1 MQEHSPVT
9 HTSSSSETAR
19 SAREV
24 FTAISGLIV
33 GMFVA
38 VLSGTVVSTSMP
50 VIIADLGG
58 TQSQYTWVIT
68 ASLLATAVSTP
79 IWGKLADLVDRK
91 VLIQISLIL
100 FTVGT
105 VIAGFSTDTNML
117 IAVRVVQGIGV
128 GGLMSLVMIA
138 VALIISPRER
148 GKYMGVVGGIM
159 ALGTI
164 GGPLLGGVITDAW
177 GWRANFFVGVP
188 FAIVALVLL
197 QFTLHLPK
205 PQRGTKVSIDYF
217 GIVLL
222 AVGVSTLL
230 IWVSMGGNQF
240 DWDSGTSIALAVTA
254 GVAIAAFVAVEF
266 FVKEPIVPMSL
277 FRNRTFTLSVIASIA
292 IGVSMF
298 ATSVFLAQYFQLAR
312 GATPTESGLMTIPMI
327 IGQMGASIIIGQLV
341 SRFGKWKG
349 WMVTGSILAT
359 IGVSLMATLRYDTPF
374 TLVAVYMFVLGAGLG
389 MVMQNLTLIDGL
401 KGFVPTTPDE
411 ISALERLGSGDVPKV
426 GELPDTI
433 RTIVESAYGHGIADA
448 FILAIPLAVI
458 AIIAIAFIKNK
469 PLSTKNAAEQLREQA
484 EESVIEV
491 SEAEVGAHLST
502 GTIRTGQ
509 AGPATTTGAHELAER
524 FEMDKSVVSR
534 QVRMLE
540 DLGLI
545 ASVPDERDG
554 RLRVLTATPAACTAL
569 TEVRREYGTRLRA
582 VIDELTPAE
591 IDAASKVFRLLAEV

>member
-1 MQEHSPVT
+1 MTIPSS
-9 HTSSSSETAR
+9 TSTETTR

-24 FTAISGLIV
+24 FTAISGLVV

-91 VLIQISLIL
+91 ILVQISLIL

-117 IAVRVVQGIGV
+117 IAVRVIQGIGV

-164 GGPLLGGVITDAW
+164 GGPLLGGLLTDVW
-177 GWRANFFVGVP
+177 GWRSNFFVGVP
-188 FAIVALVLL
+188 FAILALVLL

-205 PQRGTKVSIDYF
+205 PQRDTKVSIDYF

-230 IWVSMGGNQF
+230 IWVSMGGSQF
-240 DWDSGTSIALAVTA
+240 DWDSSTSIMLAVIA
-254 GVAIAAFVAVEF
+254 GVALAAFITVEF

-349 WMVTGSILAT
+349 WMLTGAVLT
-359 IGVSLMATLRYDTPF
+359 TVGVSLMATLRYDTPF
-374 TLVAVYMFVLGAGLG
+374 GLVATYMFVLGAGLG
-389 MVMQNLTLIDGL
+389 MVMQNLTLIVQNDTAPQQLGAASSNVNFFRTIAGTIGVTIMGSLLSSSVATYVKDGL
-401 KGFVPTTPDE
+401 EGFAPTTQDE
-411 ISALERLGSGDVPKV
+411 IDALQHLGSGDVPKV
-426 GELPDTI
+426 GQLPDSI
-433 RTIVESAYGHGIADA
+433 RAIVEGAYGHGIADA
-448 FILAIPLAVI
+448 FIIAIPLAVI
-458 AIIAIAFIKNK
+458 AVIAIAFIRNK
-469 PLSTKNAAEQLREQA
+469 PLSTKNAAEQMRDQV
-484 EESVIEV
+484 EESVIDV
-491 SEAEVGAHLST
+491 SEAEVGAST
-502 GTIRTGQ
+502 GVIRISG
-509 AGPATTTGAHELAER
+509 LAEG
-524 FEMDKSVVSR
+524 SVTPTTSPTTAPVT
-534 QVRMLE
+534 VLE
-540 DLGLI
+540 
-545 ASVPDERDG
+545 
-554 RLRVLTATPAACTAL
+554 
-569 TEVRREYGTRLRA
+569 REDDR
-582 VIDELTPAE
+582 E
-591 IDAASKVFRLLAEV
+591 SKG

>member
-1 MQEHSPVT
+1 MSN
-9 HTSSSSETAR
+9 SSQPPAEAQR

-24 FTAISGLIV
+24 FTALSGLIV

-91 VLIQISLIL
+91 ILIQISLVL
-100 FTVGT
+100 FSAGT

-117 IAVRVVQGIGV
+117 IAVRVLQGIGV

-164 GGPLLGGVITDAW
+164 GGPLLGGLLTDVW
-177 GWRANFFVGVP
+177 GWRSNFFVGVP
-188 FAIVALVLL
+188 FALVALVLL

-205 PQRGTKVSIDYF
+205 PQRGKVSIDYF

-230 IWVSMGGNQF
+230 IWVSMGGSEF
-240 DWDSGTSIALAVTA
+240 DWDSATSITLAVVA
-254 GVAIAAFVAVEF
+254 GVAIAGFVAVEF

-292 IGVSMF
+292 VGVSMF

-327 IGQMGASIIIGQLV
+327 VGQMGASIIIGQLV

-349 WMVTGSILAT
+349 WMLTGSVLAT
-359 IGVSLMATLRYDTPF
+359 VGVSLMSTLRYDTPF
-374 TLVAVYMFVLGAGLG
+374 VIVAVYMFVLGAGLG
-389 MVMQNLTLIDGL
+389 MVMQNLTLIVQNDTDPRQLGAASSNVNFFRTIAGTIGVTIMGSMLSTSVGNYISDGL
-401 KGFVPTTPDE
+401 GDFTPTTE
-411 ISALERLGSGDVPKV
+411 AEGAALQSLASGDVPKV
-426 GELPDTI
+426 AELPETI
-433 RTIVESAYGHGIADA
+433 RAIVEGAYGHGIADA
-448 FILAIPLAVI
+448 FIIAIPLAVI
-458 AIIAIAFIKNK
+458 SIIAIAFIKNK
-469 PLSTKNAAEQLREQA
+469 PLSTKSAGDQLRDQA
-484 EESVIEV
+484 EESAIEV
-491 SEAEVGAHLST
+491 SEAEIGAST
-502 GTIRTGQ
+502 GTLRIVNGDEQAPSTGS
-509 AGPATTTGAHELAER
+509 TTVLER
-524 FEMDKSVVSR
+524 
-534 QVRMLE
+534 E
-540 DLGLI
+540 D
-545 ASVPDERDG
+545 RKRG
-554 RLRVLTATPAACTAL
+554 R
-569 TEVRREYGTRLRA
+569 
-582 VIDELTPAE
+582 
-591 IDAASKVFRLLAEV
+591 

>member
-1 MQEHSPVT
+1 MSNA
-9 HTSSSSETAR
+9 SSTTPDTKR
-19 SAREV
+19 SAREIY
-24 FTAISGLIV
+24 TAISGLIV

-38 VLSGTVVSTSMP
+38 VLSGTIVSTSMP
-50 VIIADLGG
+50 VIINDLGG

-79 IWGKLADLVDRK
+79 VWGKLADLVDRK
-91 VLIQISLIL
+91 ILIQVSLII

-164 GGPLLGGVITDAW
+164 GGPLLGGLLTDAW

-188 FAIVALVLL
+188 FAVVALVLL

-205 PQRGTKVSIDYF
+205 PQRGKVSIDYF

-222 AVGVSTLL
+222 TVGVSTLL
-230 IWVSMGGNQF
+230 IWVSMGGSQF
-240 DWDSGTSIALAVTA
+240 DWDSTTSILLAVTA
-254 GVAIAAFVAVEF
+254 GLGIAGFITVEF

-277 FRNRTFTLSVIASIA
+277 FRNRTFTLSVIASVA

-349 WMVTGSILAT
+349 WMLAGSVLAT
-359 IGVSLMATLRYDTPF
+359 IGVTLMATLRYDTPF
-374 TLVAVYMFVLGAGLG
+374 ALVAVYMFVLGAGLG
-389 MVMQNLTLIDGL
+389 MVMQNLTLIVQNDTAPQQLGAASSNVNFFRTIAGTIGVTIMGSLLSTNVGAYIADGL
-401 KGFVPTTPDE
+401 GDFTPSTE
-411 ISALERLGSGDVPKV
+411 AELTALKNLGAGDVPKV
-426 GELPDTI
+426 GALPESL
-433 RTIVESAYGHGIADA
+433 RTIVEGAYGHGIADA
-448 FILAIPLAVI
+448 FIIAIPLAVI
-458 AIIAIAFIKNK
+458 GIIAIAFVKNK
-469 PLSTKNAAEQLREQA
+469 PLSTKTAAEHLREQA
-484 EESVIEV
+484 EESIIQVA
-491 SEAEVGAHLST
+491 EAEVGASTEGARVSGGEATSTST
-502 GTIRTGQ
+502 GSVSVLERT
-509 AGPATTTGAHELAER
+509 
-524 FEMDKSVVSR
+524 
-534 QVRMLE
+534 
-540 DLGLI
+540 
-545 ASVPDERDG
+545 DER
-554 RLRVLTATPAACTAL
+554 
-569 TEVRREYGTRLRA
+569 RER
-582 VIDELTPAE
+582 
-591 IDAASKVFRLLAEV
+591 

>member
-1 MQEHSPVT
+1 MTP
-9 HTSSSSETAR
+9 TSSPSAETIR
-19 SAREV
+19 SPREV
-24 FTAISGLIV
+24 FTAISGLVV

-91 VLIQISLIL
+91 ILVQISLIL
-100 FTVGT
+100 FTAGT

-117 IAVRVVQGIGV
+117 IAVRVIQGIGV

-164 GGPLLGGVITDAW
+164 GGPLLGGLLTDVW
-177 GWRANFFVGVP
+177 GWRSNFFVGVP
-188 FAIVALVLL
+188 FALLALVLL

-205 PQRGTKVSIDYF
+205 PQRDTKVSIDYF

-230 IWVSMGGNQF
+230 IWVSMGGSEF
-240 DWDSGTSIALAVTA
+240 DWDSSTSIMLAVIA
-254 GVAIAAFVAVEF
+254 GVAIAGFITVEF

-327 IGQMGASIIIGQLV
+327 IGQMGASIVIGQLV

-349 WMVTGSILAT
+349 WMLTGSVLTT

-374 TLVAVYMFVLGAGLG
+374 PLVAAYMFVLGAGLG
-389 MVMQNLTLIDGL
+389 MVMQNLTLIVQNDTAPQQLGAASSNVNFFRTIAGTIGVTIMGSL
-401 KGFVPTTPDE
+401 LSTSVANYMTDALEGFAPTTPEEVD
-411 ISALERLGSGDVPKV
+411 ALTHLASGDVPKV
-426 GELPDTI
+426 TQLPDTI
-433 RTIVESAYGHGIADA
+433 RAIVESAYGHGIADA
-448 FILAIPLAVI
+448 FIIAIPLAVI

-484 EESVIEV
+484 EESVLEV
-491 SEAEVGAHLST
+491 SEAEVGATMAT
-502 GTIRTGQ
+502 GTIRI
-509 AGPATTTGAHELAER
+509 AGAEAPTTGSVTVLER
-524 FEMDKSVVSR
+524 EGK
-534 QVRMLE
+534 E
-540 DLGLI
+540 
-545 ASVPDERDG
+545 P
-554 RLRVLTATPAACTAL
+554 
-569 TEVRREYGTRLRA
+569 RR
-582 VIDELTPAE
+582 
-591 IDAASKVFRLLAEV
+591 

>member
-1 MQEHSPVT
+1 MT
-9 HTSSSSETAR
+9 HTSSSSETTR

-389 MVMQNLTLIDGL
+389 MVMQNLTLIVQNDTAPQQLGAASSNVNFFRTIAGTIGVTVMGSLLSTSVADFMKDGL

-491 SEAEVGAHLST
+491 SEAEVGANLST

-509 AGPATTTGAHELAER
+509 AGPATTTG
-524 FEMDKSVVSR
+524 SV
-534 QVRMLE
+534 
-540 DLGLI
+540 
-545 ASVPDERDG
+545 SVLERDD
-554 RLRVLTATPAACTAL
+554 RKQER
-569 TEVRREYGTRLRA
+569 
-582 VIDELTPAE
+582 
-591 IDAASKVFRLLAEV
+591 

>member
-1 MQEHSPVT
+1 MTTPSS
-9 HTSSSSETAR
+9 TSAETTR

-24 FTAISGLIV
+24 FTAISGLVV

-91 VLIQISLIL
+91 ILVQISLIL

-117 IAVRVVQGIGV
+117 IAVRVIQGIGV

-164 GGPLLGGVITDAW
+164 GGPLLGGLLTDVW
-177 GWRANFFVGVP
+177 GWRSNFFVGVP
-188 FAIVALVLL
+188 FAILALVLL

-205 PQRGTKVSIDYF
+205 PQRDTKVSIDYF

-230 IWVSMGGNQF
+230 IWVSMGGSQF
-240 DWDSGTSIALAVTA
+240 DWDSSTSIMLAVIA
-254 GVAIAAFVAVEF
+254 GVALAAFITVEF

-327 IGQMGASIIIGQLV
+327 IGQMGASIVIGQLV

-349 WMVTGSILAT
+349 WMLTGSLLT
-359 IGVSLMATLRYDTPF
+359 TVGVSLMATLRYDTPF
-374 TLVAVYMFVLGAGLG
+374 GLVATYMFVLGAGLG
-389 MVMQNLTLIDGL
+389 MVMQNLTLIVQNDTAPQQLGAASSNVNFFRTIAGTIGVTIMGSLLSTSVATYVKDGL
-401 KGFVPTTPDE
+401 EGFAPTTQDE
-411 ISALERLGSGDVPKV
+411 IDALQHLGSGDVPKV
-426 GELPDTI
+426 GQLPDSI
-433 RTIVESAYGHGIADA
+433 RAIVEGAYGHGIADA
-448 FILAIPLAVI
+448 FIIAIPLAVI
-458 AIIAIAFIKNK
+458 AVIAIAFIRNK
-469 PLSTKNAAEQLREQA
+469 PLSTKNAAEQMRDQV

-491 SEAEVGAHLST
+491 SEAEVGAST
-502 GTIRTGQ
+502 GVIRISGLES
-509 AGPATTTGAHELAER
+509 GSPAPTTSPVTVLER
-524 FEMDKSVVSR
+524 
-534 QVRMLE
+534 E
-540 DLGLI
+540 D
-545 ASVPDERDG
+545 
-554 RLRVLTATPAACTAL
+554 
-569 TEVRREYGTRLRA
+569 RE
-582 VIDELTPAE
+582 
-591 IDAASKVFRLLAEV
+591 SKG

>member
-1 MQEHSPVT
+1 MT
-9 HTSSSSETAR
+9 DTSSSAPETVR

-91 VLIQISLIL
+91 VLVQISLIL

-117 IAVRVVQGIGV
+117 IAVRVIQGIGV

-164 GGPLLGGVITDAW
+164 GGPLLGGLLTDVW
-177 GWRANFFVGVP
+177 GWRSNFFVGVP
-188 FAIVALVLL
+188 FAILALVLL

-205 PQRGTKVSIDYF
+205 PQRDTKVSIDYF

-240 DWDSGTSIALAVTA
+240 DWDSSTSIILAVTA
-254 GVAIAAFVAVEF
+254 GVAIAAFITVEF

-349 WMVTGSILAT
+349 WMLTGAVLAT
-359 IGVSLMATLRYDTPF
+359 VGVSLMATLRYDTPF
-374 TLVAVYMFVLGAGLG
+374 PLVAVYMFVLGAGLG
-389 MVMQNLTLIDGL
+389 MVMQNLTLIVQNDTAPQQLGAASSNVNFFRTIAGTIGVTVMGSLLSTSVATYITDALDG
-401 KGFVPTTPDE
+401 FAPTTPAE
-411 ISALERLGSGDVPKV
+411 IEALKHLASGDVPKV
-426 GELPDTI
+426 GQLPDTI
-433 RTIVESAYGHGIADA
+433 RAIVESAYGHGIADS
-448 FILAIPLAVI
+448 FIIAIPLAVI

-491 SEAEVGAHLST
+491 SEAEVGASLST
-502 GTIRTGQ
+502 GTIRIG
-509 AGPATTTGAHELAER
+509 
-524 FEMDKSVVSR
+524 
-534 QVRMLE
+534 
-540 DLGLI
+540 
-545 ASVPDERDG
+545 
-554 RLRVLTATPAACTAL
+554 TA
-569 TEVRREYGTRLRA
+569 
-582 VIDELTPAE
+582 
-591 IDAASKVFRLLAEV
+591 DAASPSTGTVRVLEREDREQER

>member
-1 MQEHSPVT
+1 MTSTPSSPPEQT
-9 HTSSSSETAR
+9 R

-24 FTAISGLIV
+24 FTAISGLVV

-58 TQSQYTWVIT
+58 TQAQYTWVIT

-91 VLIQISLIL
+91 ILVQISLIL

-117 IAVRVVQGIGV
+117 IAVRVLQGIGV

-164 GGPLLGGVITDAW
+164 GGPLLGGFLTDAW
-177 GWRANFFVGVP
+177 GWRSNFFVGVP
-188 FAIVALVLL
+188 FAIIALILL

-205 PQRGTKVSIDYF
+205 PAKAKVSIDYF

-230 IWVSMGGNQF
+230 IWVSMGGSQF
-240 DWDSGTSIALAVTA
+240 EWDSATSIALVVGA
-254 GVAIAAFVAVEF
+254 GVALAAFITVEF

-341 SRFGKWKG
+341 SRFGKWKA
-349 WMVTGSILAT
+349 WMVLGSILAV

-389 MVMQNLTLIDGL
+389 MVMQNLTLIVQNDTPPTQLGAASSNVNFFRTIAGTIGVTIMGSILSTSVGNYIADDL
-401 KGFVPTTPDE
+401 KGFTPTSQEE
-411 ISALERLGSGDVPKV
+411 IDALTHLASGDVPKMN
-426 GELPDTI
+426 ELPDTI
-433 RTIVESAYGHGIADA
+433 RTIVESAYGLGIADA
-448 FILAIPLAVI
+448 FMIAIPLAILGV
-458 AIIAIAFIKNK
+458 IAIAFIKNK
-469 PLSTKNAAEQLREQA
+469 PLSTKTAAEQLREQA
-484 EESVIEV
+484 EESVIDIA
-491 SEAEVGAHLST
+491 EAEVAASLN
-502 GTIRTGQ
+502 
-509 AGPATTTGAHELAER
+509 TTGAIR
-524 FEMDKSVVSR
+524 
-534 QVRMLE
+534 
-540 DLGLI
+540 I
-545 ASVPDERDG
+545 DG
-554 RLRVLTATPAACTAL
+554 TKTATGS
-569 TEVRREYGTRLRA
+569 VA
-582 VIDELTPAE
+582 VIEREDEE
-591 IDAASKVFRLLAEV
+591 RGR

>member
-1 MQEHSPVT
+1 MTTPT
-9 HTSSSSETAR
+9 PSSSETMR

-24 FTAISGLIV
+24 FTAISGLVV

-91 VLIQISLIL
+91 VLVQLALII

-105 VIAGFSTDTNML
+105 VVAGFSTDTNML

-164 GGPLLGGVITDAW
+164 GGPLLGGLLTDVW
-177 GWRANFFVGVP
+177 GWRSNFFVGVP
-188 FAIVALVLL
+188 FALLALVLL

-205 PQRGTKVSIDYF
+205 PQRDTKVSIDYF

-230 IWVSMGGNQF
+230 IWVSMGGSQF
-240 DWDSGTSIALAVTA
+240 DWDSSTSIMLAVTA
-254 GVAIAAFVAVEF
+254 GVAIAAFITVEF

-327 IGQMGASIIIGQLV
+327 VGQMGASIIIGQLV

-349 WMVTGSILAT
+349 WMLLGSVLVT

-374 TLVAVYMFVLGAGLG
+374 GLVATYMVVLGAGLG
-389 MVMQNLTLIDGL
+389 MVMQNLTLIVQNDTAPQQLGAASSNVNFFRTIAGTIGVTIMGSLLSSSVADYVKDGL
-401 KGFVPTTPDE
+401 EGFVPASQEEVD
-411 ISALERLGSGDVPKV
+411 ALQHLGSGDVPKV
-426 GELPDTI
+426 GQLPESV
-433 RTIVESAYGHGIADA
+433 RSIVESAYGHGIADA
-448 FILAIPLAVI
+448 FIIAIPLAVI
-458 AIIAIAFIKNK
+458 AVIAIAFIKNK

-484 EESVIEV
+484 EESAIEV
-491 SEAEVGAHLST
+491 SQAEVGSSAST
-502 GTIRTGQ
+502 GTIRIADVEAGTPKTGSV
-509 AGPATTTGAHELAER
+509 TVLER
-524 FEMDKSVVSR
+524 EGER
-534 QVRMLE
+534 E
-540 DLGLI
+540 D
-545 ASVPDERDG
+545 RG
-554 RLRVLTATPAACTAL
+554 R
-569 TEVRREYGTRLRA
+569 
-582 VIDELTPAE
+582 
-591 IDAASKVFRLLAEV
+591 

>member
-1 MQEHSPVT
+1 MT

-205 PQRGTKVSIDYF
+205 PQRDTKVSIDYF

-389 MVMQNLTLIDGL
+389 MVMQNLTLIVQNDTAPQQLGAASSNVNFFRTIAGTIGVTVMGSLLSTSVADFMKDGL
-401 KGFVPTTPDE
+401 KGFTPTTPDE

-491 SEAEVGAHLST
+491 SEAEVGANLST

-509 AGPATTTGAHELAER
+509 AEPAATTGAVSVLER
-524 FEMDKSVVSR
+524 
-534 QVRMLE
+534 E
-540 DLGLI
+540 DRKR
-545 ASVPDERDG
+545 ER
-554 RLRVLTATPAACTAL
+554 
-569 TEVRREYGTRLRA
+569 
-582 VIDELTPAE
+582 
-591 IDAASKVFRLLAEV
+591 

>member
-1 MQEHSPVT
+1 MT
-9 HTSSSSETAR
+9 TTSSTPLETAR

-91 VLIQISLIL
+91 ILVQLSLVI

-117 IAVRVVQGIGV
+117 IAVRVIQGIGV

-164 GGPLLGGVITDAW
+164 GGPLLGGLLTDVW
-177 GWRANFFVGVP
+177 GWRSNFFVGVP
-188 FAIVALVLL
+188 FAILALVLL

-205 PQRGTKVSIDYF
+205 PQRDTKVSIDYF

-230 IWVSMGGNQF
+230 IWVSMGGSQF
-240 DWDSGTSIALAVTA
+240 DWDSSTSIMLAVTA
-254 GVAIAAFVAVEF
+254 GVAIAAFITVEF

-349 WMVTGSILAT
+349 WMLTGSVLT
-359 IGVSLMATLRYDTPF
+359 TVGVSLMATLRYDTPF
-374 TLVAVYMFVLGAGLG
+374 PLVATFMFILGAGLG
-389 MVMQNLTLIDGL
+389 MVMQNLTLIVQNDTAPQQLGAASSNVNFFRTIAGTIGVTVMGATL
-401 KGFVPTTPDE
+401 STSVANYITDALAGFTPTTPEE
-411 ISALERLGSGDVPKV
+411 IGALKHLASGDVPKV
-426 GELPDTI
+426 GELPHTI
-433 RTIVESAYGHGIADA
+433 RAIVEGAYGHGIADA
-448 FILAIPLAVI
+448 FIIAIPLALI

-469 PLSTKNAAEQLREQA
+469 PLSTKNAAEQLLEQA
-484 EESVIEV
+484 EESAIEV
-491 SEAEVGAHLST
+491 AEAEMGAST
-502 GTIRTGQ
+502 GTIGVIG
-509 AGPATTTGAHELAER
+509 AG
-524 FEMDKSVVSR
+524 SSR
-534 QVRMLE
+534 R
-540 DLGLI
+540 
-545 ASVPDERDG
+545 
-554 RLRVLTATPAACTAL
+554 
-569 TEVRREYGTRLRA
+569 
-582 VIDELTPAE
+582 
-591 IDAASKVFRLLAEV
+591 

>member
-1 MQEHSPVT
+1 MTSTPSSPPEQT
-9 HTSSSSETAR
+9 R

-24 FTAISGLIV
+24 FTAISGLVV

-58 TQSQYTWVIT
+58 TQAQYTWVIT

-79 IWGKLADLVDRK
+79 IWGKLADLMNRK
-91 VLIQISLIL
+91 VLVQIALIL

-117 IAVRVVQGIGV
+117 IAVRVLQGIGV

-164 GGPLLGGVITDAW
+164 GGPLLGGFLTDAW
-177 GWRANFFVGVP
+177 GWRSNFFVGVP
-188 FAIVALVLL
+188 FAIIALILL

-205 PQRGTKVSIDYF
+205 PAKAKVSIDYF

-230 IWVSMGGNQF
+230 IWVSMGGTQF
-240 DWDSGTSIALAVTA
+240 EWDSATSIALIVGA
-254 GVAIAAFVAVEF
+254 GVALAAFIAVEF

-341 SRFGKWKG
+341 SRFGKWKA
-349 WMVTGSILAT
+349 WMVLGSVLAV
-359 IGVSLMATLRYDTPF
+359 IGVSLMSTLRYDTPF
-374 TLVAVYMFVLGAGLG
+374 SLVAVYMFVLGAGLG
-389 MVMQNLTLIDGL
+389 MVMQNLTLIVQNDTPPTQLGAASSNVNFFRTIAGTIGVTIMGSILSTSVGTYIADDL
-401 KGFVPTTPDE
+401 KGFTPTTQEEVD
-411 ISALERLGSGDVPKV
+411 ALTHLASGDVPKMN
-426 GELPDTI
+426 ELPDTI
-433 RTIVESAYGHGIADA
+433 RTIVESAYGLGIADA
-448 FILAIPLAVI
+448 FMIAIPLAVLGV
-458 AIIAIAFIKNK
+458 IAIAFIKNK
-469 PLSTKNAAEQLREQA
+469 PLSTKTAAEELREQA
-484 EESVIEV
+484 EESVIEIA
-491 SEAEVGAHLST
+491 EAEVAASLN
-502 GTIRTGQ
+502 
-509 AGPATTTGAHELAER
+509 TTGAIRIDGTAPSTG
-524 FEMDKSVVSR
+524 SVAV
-534 QVRMLE
+534 
-540 DLGLI
+540 I
-545 ASVPDERDG
+545 ERDEQERG
-554 RLRVLTATPAACTAL
+554 R
-569 TEVRREYGTRLRA
+569 
-582 VIDELTPAE
+582 
-591 IDAASKVFRLLAEV
+591 

>member
-1 MQEHSPVT
+1 MTSTT
-9 HTSSSSETAR
+9 HAAAATTR

-38 VLSGTVVSTSMP
+38 VLSGTIVSTSLP

-68 ASLLATAVSTP
+68 ASLLATAVTTP

-91 VLIQISLIL
+91 ILVQLSLIL
-100 FTVGT
+100 FTAGT

-117 IAVRVVQGIGV
+117 IAVRVIQGVGV

-164 GGPLLGGVITDAW
+164 GGPLLGGLITDTL

-188 FAIVALVLL
+188 FAIVALILL

-205 PQRGTKVSIDYF
+205 PQRGTRISIDYF

-230 IWVSMGGNQF
+230 IWVSMGGSQF
-240 DWDSGTSIALAVTA
+240 DWDSSTSIVLAVIA
-254 GVAIAAFVAVEF
+254 GLAISAFITVEF
-266 FVKEPIVPMSL
+266 LVKEPIVPMSL

-298 ATSVFLAQYFQLAR
+298 ATSVFLAQYFQIAR

-327 IGQMGASIIIGQLV
+327 IGQMGSSILIGQLV

-349 WMVTGSILAT
+349 WMVTGSVLALV
-359 IGVSLMATLRYDTPF
+359 GVSLMATLRYDTPF
-374 TLVAVYMFVLGAGLG
+374 PLVAGYMFVLGAGLG
-389 MVMQNLTLIDGL
+389 MVMQNLTLIVQNDTSPRQLGAASSNVNFFRTIAGTIGVTIMGSL
-401 KGFVPTTPDE
+401 LSTSVATYMQDSLSGFTPTTSAE
-411 ISALERLGSGDVPKV
+411 SSALKSLASGDVPNV
-426 GELPDTI
+426 SELPETLRI
-433 RTIVESAYGHGIADA
+433 VVESAYGHGIADA
-448 FILAIPLAVI
+448 FIIAIPLALVG
-458 AIIAIAFIKNK
+458 IIAIAFIKNK
-469 PLSTKNAAEQLREQA
+469 PLSTKNAAEQLRDQA
-484 EESVIEV
+484 ETSAIEV
-491 SEAEVGAHLST
+491 AEAEVGATTST
-502 GTIRTGQ
+502 GSIRISAQ
-509 AGPATTTGAHELAER
+509 QSPSA
-524 FEMDKSVVSR
+524 
-534 QVRMLE
+534 
-540 DLGLI
+540 
-545 ASVPDERDG
+545 DES
-554 RLRVLTATPAACTAL
+554 PS
-569 TEVRREYGTRLRA
+569 RRERQNQR
-582 VIDELTPAE
+582 
-591 IDAASKVFRLLAEV
+591 SRR

>member
-1 MQEHSPVT
+1 MT

-230 IWVSMGGNQF
+230 IWVSMGGSQF

-277 FRNRTFTLSVIASIA
+277 FRNRTFTLSVVASIA

-349 WMVTGSILAT
+349 WMVTGSILST

-374 TLVAVYMFVLGAGLG
+374 PLVAVYMFVLGAGLG
-389 MVMQNLTLIDGL
+389 MVMQNLTLIVQNDTAPQQLGAASSNVNFFRTIAGTIGVTVMGSLLSTSVADFMKDGL
-401 KGFVPTTPDE
+401 KGFVPTSPDE

-426 GELPDTI
+426 GELPDSI

-491 SEAEVGAHLST
+491 SEAEVGANLST

-509 AGPATTTGAHELAER
+509 AGPATTTG
-524 FEMDKSVVSR
+524 SV
-534 QVRMLE
+534 
-540 DLGLI
+540 
-545 ASVPDERDG
+545 SVLERDD
-554 RLRVLTATPAACTAL
+554 RKQER
-569 TEVRREYGTRLRA
+569 
-582 VIDELTPAE
+582 
-591 IDAASKVFRLLAEV
+591 

>member
-1 MQEHSPVT
+1 MTAIP
-9 HTSSSSETAR
+9 SSSAPEATR
-19 SAREV
+19 SPREV
-24 FTAISGLIV
+24 FTAISGLVV

-91 VLIQISLIL
+91 ILVQISLIL

-117 IAVRVVQGIGV
+117 IAVRVIQGIGV

-164 GGPLLGGVITDAW
+164 GGPLLGGLLTDVW
-177 GWRANFFVGVP
+177 GWRSNFFVGVP
-188 FAIVALVLL
+188 FALLALVLL

-205 PQRGTKVSIDYF
+205 PQRDSKVSIDYF

-230 IWVSMGGNQF
+230 IWVSMGGSQF
-240 DWDSGTSIALAVTA
+240 DWDSSTSIMLAVIA
-254 GVAIAAFVAVEF
+254 GVAIAAFITVEF

-349 WMVTGSILAT
+349 WMVTGSVLT
-359 IGVSLMATLRYDTPF
+359 TVGVSLMATLRYDTPF
-374 TLVAVYMFVLGAGLG
+374 PLVAVYMFVLGAGLG
-389 MVMQNLTLIDGL
+389 MVMQNLTLIVQNDTAPQQLGAASSNVNFFRTIAGTIGVTVMGAMLSTSVANYMTDAL
-401 KGFVPTTPDE
+401 KGFTPTTPDE
-411 ISALERLGSGDVPKV
+411 VDALTHLASGDVPKV
-426 GELPDTI
+426 TQLPDTI
-433 RTIVESAYGHGIADA
+433 RAIVESAYGHGIADS
-448 FILAIPLAVI
+448 FIIAIPLAVI
-458 AIIAIAFIKNK
+458 SVIAIAFIKNK
-469 PLSTKNAAEQLREQA
+469 PLSTKNAAEQLRDQA
-484 EESVIEV
+484 EDSAIDVAG
-491 SEAEVGAHLST
+491 AEVGANLST
-502 GTIRTGQ
+502 GTIRTSG
-509 AGPATTTGAHELAER
+509 AATATGSVTVLEREAER
-524 FEMDKSVVSR
+524 E
-534 QVRMLE
+534 
-540 DLGLI
+540 
-545 ASVPDERDG
+545 G
-554 RLRVLTATPAACTAL
+554 REPR
-569 TEVRREYGTRLRA
+569 G
-582 VIDELTPAE
+582 
-591 IDAASKVFRLLAEV
+591 

>member
-1 MQEHSPVT
+1 MT
-9 HTSSSSETAR
+9 TTSSTPLETAR

-91 VLIQISLIL
+91 ILVQLSLII

-117 IAVRVVQGIGV
+117 IAVRVIQGIGV

-164 GGPLLGGVITDAW
+164 GGPLLGGLLTDVW
-177 GWRANFFVGVP
+177 GWRSNFFVGVP
-188 FAIVALVLL
+188 FAILALVLL

-205 PQRGTKVSIDYF
+205 PQRDTKVSIDYF

-230 IWVSMGGNQF
+230 IWVSMGGSQF
-240 DWDSGTSIALAVTA
+240 DWDSSTSVMLAVIA
-254 GVAIAAFVAVEF
+254 GVAIAAFIAVEF

-312 GATPTESGLMTIPMI
+312 GATPTESGLMAIPMI

-349 WMVTGSILAT
+349 WMLTGSVLT
-359 IGVSLMATLRYDTPF
+359 TVGVSLMATLRYDTPF
-374 TLVAVYMFVLGAGLG
+374 PLVATFMFILGAGLG
-389 MVMQNLTLIDGL
+389 MVMQNLTLIVQNDTAPQQLGAASSNVNFFRTIAGTIGVTVMGATLSTSVANYITDALDG
-401 KGFVPTTPDE
+401 FTPTTPEEVD
-411 ISALERLGSGDVPKV
+411 ALKHLASGDVPKV
-426 GELPDTI
+426 GELPHTI
-433 RTIVESAYGHGIADA
+433 RAIVEGAYGHGIADA
-448 FILAIPLAVI
+448 FIIAIPLALI

-484 EESVIEV
+484 EESAIEV
-491 SEAEVGAHLST
+491 AEAEVGAST
-502 GTIRTGQ
+502 GTIGVVG
-509 AGPATTTGAHELAER
+509 AG
-524 FEMDKSVVSR
+524 SSR
-534 QVRMLE
+534 H
-540 DLGLI
+540 
-545 ASVPDERDG
+545 
-554 RLRVLTATPAACTAL
+554 
-569 TEVRREYGTRLRA
+569 
-582 VIDELTPAE
+582 
-591 IDAASKVFRLLAEV
+591 

>member
-1 MQEHSPVT
+1 MVDTYQLSTLERFPVT
-9 HTSSSSETAR
+9 TISSSAPEATR
-19 SAREV
+19 SPREV
-24 FTAISGLIV
+24 FTAISGLVV

-91 VLIQISLIL
+91 VLVQISLIL

-117 IAVRVVQGIGV
+117 IAVRVVQGVGV

-164 GGPLLGGVITDAW
+164 GGPLLGGVLTDAW

-205 PQRGTKVSIDYF
+205 PGRTGKISIDYF

-240 DWDSGTSIALAVTA
+240 DWDSSTSIMLAVTA
-254 GVAIAAFVAVEF
+254 GVAIAAFITVEF

-349 WMVTGSILAT
+349 WMLTGSVLT
-359 IGVSLMATLRYDTPF
+359 IAGTYLLTTLHYDTPF
-374 TLVAVYMFVLGAGLG
+374 VWVAVFIFVLGAGLG
-389 MVMQNLTLIDGL
+389 MVMQNLTLIVQNDS
-401 KGFVPTTPDE
+401 PA
-411 ISALERLGSGDVPKV
+411 SQLGAASSNVNFFRSIAG
-426 GELPDTI
+426 TI
-433 RTIVESAYGHGIADA
+433 GVTIMGS
-448 FILAIPLAVI
+448 ILATQV
-458 AIIAIAFIKNK
+458 
-469 PLSTKNAAEQLREQA
+469 
-484 EESVIEV
+484 
-491 SEAEVGAHLST
+491 
-502 GTIRTGQ
+502 
-509 AGPATTTGAHELAER
+509 TT
-524 FEMDKSVVSR
+524 
-534 QVRMLE
+534 
-540 DLGLI
+540 
-545 ASVPDERDG
+545 
-554 RLRVLTATPAACTAL
+554 
-569 TEVRREYGTRLRA
+569 
-582 VIDELTPAE
+582 
-591 IDAASKVFRLLAEV
+591 

>member
-230 IWVSMGGNQF
+230 IWVSMGGSQF

-277 FRNRTFTLSVIASIA
+277 FRNRTFTLSVVASIA

-349 WMVTGSILAT
+349 WMVTGSILST

-374 TLVAVYMFVLGAGLG
+374 PLVAVYMFVLGAGLG
-389 MVMQNLTLIDGL
+389 MVMQNLTLIVQNDTAPQQLGAASSNVNFFRTIAGTIGVTVMGSLLSTSVADFMKDGL
-401 KGFVPTTPDE
+401 KGFVPTSPDE

-426 GELPDTI
+426 GELPDSI

-491 SEAEVGAHLST
+491 SEAEVGANLST

-509 AGPATTTGAHELAER
+509 AGPATTTG
-524 FEMDKSVVSR
+524 SV
-534 QVRMLE
+534 
-540 DLGLI
+540 
-545 ASVPDERDG
+545 SVLERDD
-554 RLRVLTATPAACTAL
+554 RKQER
-569 TEVRREYGTRLRA
+569 
-582 VIDELTPAE
+582 
-591 IDAASKVFRLLAEV
+591 

>member
-1 MQEHSPVT
+1 MT
-9 HTSSSSETAR
+9 HTSCSSETTR

-91 VLIQISLIL
+91 VLVQISLIL

-164 GGPLLGGVITDAW
+164 GGPLLGGLLTDVW
-177 GWRANFFVGVP
+177 GWRSNFFVGVP
-188 FAIVALVLL
+188 FAILALVLL

-240 DWDSGTSIALAVTA
+240 DWDSGTSIALIVTA
-254 GVAIAAFVAVEF
+254 VVAIAAFIVVEF
-266 FVKEPIVPMSL
+266 FVKEPIVPMTL

-341 SRFGKWKG
+341 SRFGKWKS

-374 TLVAVYMFVLGAGLG
+374 PLVAVYMFVLGAGLG
-389 MVMQNLTLIDGL
+389 MVMQNLTLIVQNDTAPQQLGAASSNVNFFRTIAGTIGVTVMGSLLSTSVADFMKDGL

-491 SEAEVGAHLST
+491 SEAEVGASLST

-509 AGPATTTGAHELAER
+509 AEPATTTG
-524 FEMDKSVVSR
+524 SV
-534 QVRMLE
+534 
-540 DLGLI
+540 
-545 ASVPDERDG
+545 SVLERDD
-554 RLRVLTATPAACTAL
+554 RKQER
-569 TEVRREYGTRLRA
+569 
-582 VIDELTPAE
+582 
-591 IDAASKVFRLLAEV
+591 